1 MTDVAGYEVPL
12 HFGDPAR
19 EYQEALHNA
28 VIFDRSPAG
37 KIEVTGK
44 DAPSFLHN
52 LCTNDINGLPLGGG
66 CEAYF
71 CDHRAK
77 VLAHVFVYHVAV
89 SGHHGFWLDVTP
101 GFHGKV
107 LEHLDRH
114 LISEAVELADQT
126 DNFAQIHLAGPN
138 ARSILEKAL
147 GNSILD
153 LAEFLHMERTFGAS
167 ATCHVRRHDPLG
179 VPGYDLVCRNERAA
193 EVWRVLQGAGALP
206 AGESTFETLRIEAGT
221 PVYGI
226 DINED
231 RFVMEVAWALRAVS
245 YAKGCYLGQ
254 EPIVMARD
262 RAGFVNRAFLGVKV
276 LDGGPL
282 PVGTRL
288 FRDATEVGITT
299 SSVHSPRLNRPL
311 ALGYLRRGNQ
321 DPGLVLAAEASGGRQ
336 QVEVLP
342 FPPVG

>member
-1 MTDVAGYEVPL
+1 
-12 HFGDPAR
+12 
-19 EYQEALHNA
+19 
-28 VIFDRSPAG
+28 
-37 KIEVTGK
+37 
-44 DAPSFLHN
+44 
-52 LCTNDINGLPLGGG
+52 
-66 CEAYF
+66 
-71 CDHRAK
+71 
-77 VLAHVFVYHVAV
+77 
-89 SGHHGFWLDVTP
+89 
-101 GFHGKV
+101 
-107 LEHLDRH
+107 
-114 LISEAVELADQT
+114 
-126 DNFAQIHLAGPN
+126 
-138 ARSILEKAL
+138 
-147 GNSILD
+147 
-153 LAEFLHMERTFGAS
+153 MERTFGAS

-193 EVWRVLQGAGALP
+193 GVWRVLQGAGALP

-221 PVYGI
+221 PVYGV

-231 RFVMEVAWALRAVS
+231 RFVMEVARALRAVS

-288 FRDATEVGITT
+288 FRDATEVGMTT
-299 SSVHSPRLNRPL
+299 SSSHSPRLNRPL

-321 DPGLVLAAEASGGRQ
+321 DPGLLLAAEAPGGRQ